1 MRILDQIKSE
11 EYLARYI
18 FHKNHFSTLQER
30 VKYVV
35 FMPATSGET
44 SVFRISS
51 LLENEIWEI
60 GNREVAQ
67 KRGLPLLGRADISAF
82 HILDNKLKL
91 IPDNNPPRHANIVGW
106 PPEKSEQI
114 LIAMVL
120 AENAQLHLKC
130 KVNQSFA

>member
-1 MRILDQIKSE
+1 MRILDQIKPE
-11 EYLARYI
+11 ENLARYI

-67 KRGLPLLGRADISAF
+67 VLGLSLLGRADISAF
-82 HILDNKLKL
+82 HILAQNLKL
-91 IPDNNPPRHANIVGW
+91 IPDNTPPRHANIVGW
-106 PPEKSEQI
+106 PSEKSAQK
-114 LIAMVL
+114 LIAMEL
-120 AENAQLHLKC
+120 AENAQLHLK
-130 KVNQSFA
+130 